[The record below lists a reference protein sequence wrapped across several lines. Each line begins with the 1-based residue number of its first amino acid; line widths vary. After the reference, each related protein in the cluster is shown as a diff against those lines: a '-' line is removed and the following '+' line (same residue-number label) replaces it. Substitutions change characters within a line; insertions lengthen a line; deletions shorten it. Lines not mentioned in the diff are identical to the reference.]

1 MKKKI
6 IGLLIACLALCAPVL
21 AADNISVYIDGNPL
35 SFTRAPYIENDFT
48 MVPMRAIFEYLGC
61 TVDWEDGVQS
71 ITAKKDGTTII
82 MSINSPVMYV
92 NGDAVRL
99 GAAPALMTDTTFV
112 PLRAVSESLGC
123 DVTWSE
129 ENRSV
134 FIVTPIVSKLPTYI
148 GTDGVPDFGEIVG
161 ITPHPVL
168 ENGTIYNY
176 LGVTPEMEAEYRKIM
191 LEQGFEA
198 VETGAYTVYYRGE
211 TSVLAGFSGD
221 VFRVVITS
229 Y

>member
-6 IGLLIACLALCAPVL
+6 IGLLIICVALCASVF
-21 AADNISVYIDGNPL
+21 AAGDISVYIDGNPL
-35 SFTRAPYIENDFT
+35 KFARAPYTENDRT

-71 ITAKKDGTTII
+71 ITAKKDSTTII

-99 GAAPALMTDTTFV
+99 DAAPALMTDTTFV

-129 ENRSV
+129 ETRSV
-134 FIVTPIVSKLPTYI
+134 FIVTPIIVKLPTYA
-148 GTDGVPDFGEIVG
+148 GGVPDFGEIVG
-161 ITPHPVL
+161 ITPHPIL

-176 LGVTPEMEAEYRKIM
+176 LGVTPEMEAEYMKVM

-198 VETGAYTVYYRGE
+198 TQTGPYTIYYRGE
-211 TSVLAGFSGD
+211 TSVLAGFSGE
-221 VFRVVITS
+221 VFRVVITN